1 MNRQLALA
9 CKALGLEGVS
19 WHTLRPSNAMLL
31 DTLRTARSRAGT
43 SRALLF
49 RDHPRG
55 LSALAASRSEGAV
68 EKMEALLKD
77 PKLCKSRKRE
87 ARQYNETS
95 GIYWSGREDLNLRP
109 PGPEHRAN

>member
-19 WHTLRPSNAMLL
+19 WHTLRHSNAMLL
-31 DTLRTARSRAGT
+31 DALRTARSRAGT

-49 RDHPRG
+49 GDHPRG

-77 PKLCKSRKRE
+77 PNCANPENGKPVNTMKRL
-87 ARQYNETS
+87 
-95 GIYWSGREDLNLRP
+95 GFIGRP
-109 PGPEHRAN
+109 